1 MCAGSAYEPYQVS
14 ARHGQDG
21 IEETSCNC
29 PYSQGGICKHIGALL
44 LTYVRK
50 PQAFRPVP
58 PLETML
64 AGRSKEELM
73 ALIGEMIKR
82 EPELLSVVDLSAATQ
97 QVKQGQPMDVS
108 AYRRQ
113 AQRALQSE
121 SSHTIE
127 RELKALRD
135 TAARLAKSGDW
146 LNAGALHHAL
156 LDEAVGG
163 YDDMMQQ
170 IDEDGD
176 IAVLVDELAQGLS
189 QCLKQSNAAS
199 ETRRAWLEALL
210 EAELTD
216 IELGGIDL
224 APSAYKAILAQA
236 NDEEWAW
243 IEQRVRAAMPKSREW
258 TREALVGLL
267 VEGQERRGRADE
279 ATALIREM
287 GTPEQQVFL
296 LVNEGQIDQAV
307 SRMRQML
314 KHKPGLATQFADALV
329 QARANQAAVEL
340 IAERARGGNSS
351 CISWLAK
358 YYRQRG
364 SSEEA
369 LEWQQKVFLQQ
380 PTVETFKV
388 LREAS
393 QKLGQWEQVRARALA
408 TLEREKKI
416 GALIE
421 IALAE
426 KDVARALEL
435 LPRVER
441 QWGWRDYRWEVAQAA
456 EKSHPQAA
464 IALYREMTE
473 RAIGERQR
481 GSYQT
486 AAEHLKRVKTLYERL
501 GAQSDWAAYLQALRT
516 QYANLPALQD
526 EMRKARLWR

>member
-1 MCAGSAYEPYQVS
+1 
-14 ARHGQDG
+14 
-21 IEETSCNC
+21 
-29 PYSQGGICKHIGALL
+29 
-44 LTYVRK
+44 
-50 PQAFRPVP
+50 
-58 PLETML
+58 
-64 AGRSKEELM
+64 M

-82 EPELLSVVDLSAATQ
+82 EPEMLSVVELSAATQ
-97 QVKQGQPMDVS
+97 QVKQGQPMDMS

-113 AQRALQSE
+113 ARRALQSE
-121 SSHTIE
+121 SPHAIE
-127 RELKALRD
+127 RELKALRE
-135 TAARLAKSGDW
+135 TAARLAESGDW

-156 LDEAVGG
+156 LEEAVRG
-163 YDDMMQQ
+163 YSDLGHEM
-170 IDEDGD
+170 DEDGD
-176 IAVLVDELAQGLS
+176 IAILVDEFAQGLNK
-189 QCLKQSNAAS
+189 CLKQSNAAS
-199 ETRRAWLEALL
+199 ETRRAGLEALL
-210 EAELTD
+210 RAELTD

-243 IEQRVRAAMPKSREW
+243 IEQRVRAAMSKSREW

-296 LVNEGQIDQAV
+296 LVDEGQIDQAV
-307 SRMRQML
+307 SWMRQML

-329 QARANQAAVEL
+329 QTRANQAAVEL
-340 IAERARGGNSS
+340 IAERARVGNSS

-369 LEWQQKVFLQQ
+369 LEWQQKIFLQQ

-393 QKLGQWEQVRARALA
+393 QKLCQWEQVRARALA

-441 QWGWRDYRWEVAQAA
+441 QWGWRAYRWEVAQAA

-481 GSYQT
+481 SSYQT